1 MAFTRSQLK
10 DMSITIQ
17 MREYFE
23 NLMKPLVTNETLE
36 QQLKFFQDGM
46 MTNY

>member
-1 MAFTRSQLK
+1 MVFTRSQLK

-23 NLMKPLVTNETLE
+23 NLMKPLVKMKL
-36 QQLKFFQDGM
+36 
-46 MTNY
+46 

>member
-1 MAFTRSQLK
+1 MVFTHSQLK
-10 DMSITIQ
+10 DMSITSQ

-36 QQLKFFQDGM
+36 QLKFFQDELM
-46 MTNY
+46 KKN

>member
-1 MAFTRSQLK
+1 MVFTPSQLK
-10 DMSITIQ
+10 HMSITSE

-36 QQLKFFQDGM
+36 Q
-46 MTNY
+46 